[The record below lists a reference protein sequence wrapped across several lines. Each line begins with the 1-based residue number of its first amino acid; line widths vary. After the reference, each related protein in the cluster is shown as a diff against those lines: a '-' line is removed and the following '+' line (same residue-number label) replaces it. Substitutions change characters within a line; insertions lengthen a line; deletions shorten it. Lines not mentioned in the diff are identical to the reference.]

1 MKGTKV
7 ITHSNNITKM
17 NISMNNCML
26 ILLYIVYTY
35 RYSCNAVTLFIINRK

>member
-7 ITHSNNITKM
+7 STHSNNITKM
-17 NISMNNCML
+17 NISMNNRMF

-35 RYSCNAVTLFIINRK
+35 RYSCNAVPLFINDRK